1 MKRWLGYFLF
11 FICSYALFLLATLPA
26 SHAYSFASQR
36 SMPLSLAELTGTVW
50 QGTAQKAVINNTA
63 IGPVHWRFQP
73 LSLLLG
79 KVEFDLST
87 TGKSLLSS
95 GSVGATFTGTPFLSG
110 FKGDSSVNTLAS
122 LFQLRAF
129 TPTGRVKFDLPKVQ
143 FENTRLSHAE
153 GRIQWNEAGI
163 TQPAMV
169 TIGKVAVDLTTDDN
183 GIHGQLSDLD
193 ATLAISGKVDL
204 LKDGRY
210 QIRGQLQPKPTTP
223 PDLAN
228 ALNMLGQ
235 ANAKGGIDLHF
246 DGQL

>member
-11 FICSYALFLLATLPA
+11 FIVSYALFLLATLPA
-26 SHAYSFASQR
+26 THAYSFASQQIKQ
-36 SMPLSLAELTGTVW
+36 LSLQELTGTVW
-50 QGTAQKAVINNTA
+50 QGTAQQAIVNNTA

-95 GSVGATFTGTPFLSG
+95 GSIGATITGTPFLSG
-110 FKGDSSVNTLAS
+110 FKGDSSANTLTS

-143 FENTRLSHAE
+143 FENNRLSHAE

-169 TIGKVAVDLTTDDN
+169 SIGQVAIDLMTDGD
-183 GIHGQLSDLD
+183 GIHGQLSDMD
-193 ATLAISGKVDL
+193 ASIAISGKVDL

-210 QIRGQLQPKPTTP
+210 QVRGQLQPKPTTP
-223 PDLAN
+223 PDLAS

-235 ANAKGGIDLHF
+235 ANARGGVDLHF